1 MGSGLYILH
10 RAWRRSLAFSLVL
23 GLAGCSFRPAG
34 LEPLPPE
41 PYPWTVILYFGVDNV
56 QFGSFPTDL
65 WGLTDNL
72 LAGGASLMR
81 PQLPVVM
88 LYDGT
93 RTGDSKIIEL
103 SRRAVLD
110 DRGEVIPPETREVN
124 YGDPATM
131 ARFILWAARRY
142 PARHYL
148 LGLCHHY
155 GWVGY
160 NTDERSPGPLGMDIL
175 TLAEHGRAM
184 DQVKAAGVKMDV
196 IWFEACS
203 ITMLET
209 LYRYGQDAEF
219 VVGNE
224 DTIDFYELV
233 TRAGRMVRW
242 LSRHSE
248 ATPEEV
254 AKRLVAVAPVLTP
267 ALAWNWLTPF
277 LYSINPQSPGHRRGE
292 VTAPGFWLPTQF
304 AFSGAQVEKVAPALD
319 RLARALLQELPGNR
333 PAILRAREQAREYT
347 LSPEYVD
354 LVDLC
359 AQLKRSALG
368 PEVES
373 ACQEVSQTVE
383 AAVAAAKKFKSD
395 RRHHGILILFPADA
409 RDHRRAIQNPFDPAD
424 HYSDLQLARDTH
436 WDEFLAQ
443 LWR

>member
-1 MGSGLYILH
+1 LI
-10 RAWRRSLAFSLVL
+10 RSLAFSLVL
-23 GLAGCSFRPAG
+23 GLAACSFRPAA

-41 PYPWTVILYFGVDNV
+41 PFPWTVILYFGVDNV
-56 QFGSFPTDL
+56 QFGAFPTDL
-65 WGLTDNL
+65 WGLTDHL
-72 LAGGASLMR
+72 LAGGAALMR
-81 PQLPVVM
+81 PQVPVVM

-93 RTGDSKIIEL
+93 QIGDSQIIEL
-103 SRRAVLD
+103 SRRTAVD
-110 DRGEVIPPETREVN
+110 DQGEVIPSDTREVN

-175 TLAEHGRAM
+175 TLAEHGQAM
-184 DQVKAAGVKMDV
+184 DRVRAAGVQIDV

-203 ITMLET
+203 ITMLES
-209 LYRYGQDAEF
+209 LYRYGQDAQF

-233 TRAGRMVRW
+233 TRVVRMVRW

-254 AKRLVAVAPVLTP
+254 AERLVAATPVLTP
-267 ALAWNWLTPF
+267 ALAWNQLTP
-277 LYSINPQSPGHRRGE
+277 LTYSINPKSPGYRKGK
-292 VTAPGFWLPTQF
+292 PLWPQLWLPTQF
-304 AFSGAQVEKVAPALD
+304 AFSGPAVLEVAPALD
-319 RLARALLQELPGNR
+319 RLARALLQELPGSR
-333 PAILRAREQAREYT
+333 PVILQAREQAREYT

-354 LVDLC
+354 LVDFC
-359 AQLKRSALG
+359 EQLKRQDLG

-373 ACQEVSQTVE
+373 ACLEVKQAVE
-383 AAVAAAKKFKSD
+383 GAVAAAKKFKND
-395 RRHHGILILFPADA
+395 RRHHGVLILFPA
-409 RDHRRAIQNPFDPAD
+409 RGPEYRRAIANPFDPAD
-424 HYSDLQLARDTH
+424 HYSNLQLARDTQ
-436 WDEFLAQ
+436 WDEFLAEFFA
-443 LWR
+443 R